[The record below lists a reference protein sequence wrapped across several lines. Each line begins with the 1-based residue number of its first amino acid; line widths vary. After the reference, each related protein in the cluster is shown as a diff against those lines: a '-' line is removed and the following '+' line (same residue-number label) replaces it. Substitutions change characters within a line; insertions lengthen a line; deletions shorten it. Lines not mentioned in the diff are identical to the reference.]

1 MEGEEP
7 CVSFL
12 FSHFDSFFSSD
23 KLSLGK
29 GVQEGQRVKVFFFL
43 SNFQLLPPP
52 LPVFPFY
59 PQRRRG
65 RVVKVGFGGGVDL
78 RRKAI
83 LFLPDQKKKV
93 HFF

>member
-52 LPVFPFY
+52 CQFSPSTLKEEGEEWLRWVL
-59 PQRRRG
+59 
-65 RVVKVGFGGGVDL
+65 VVV
-78 RRKAI
+78 
-83 LFLPDQKKKV
+83 
-93 HFF
+93 